1 MQNTN
6 AQNTNAQN
14 TNAQN
19 TNAQDSSARK
29 SSAAKSSS
37 LPAPAR
43 RNLRWRVVDIVVAS
57 VIAVASGIVFW
68 AWGLAI
74 NVLGL
79 AFEFLPGL
87 GGLLGGGWLFA
98 GVLGGL
104 IIRKPGAALYTELV
118 AAAVSAL
125 IGTQWGFTVLI
136 SGLVQGLGAEIV
148 FALFLYRSGRPLVA
162 MLAGAGA
169 GLALAIN
176 DLLSYYA
183 ANDAL
188 FTTVYVVS
196 SIVSGVVLAGLLSW
210 FAVRGLAASGALD
223 RFASGREG
231 RTVEG
236 VGAGVR

>member
-37 LPAPAR
+37 LPAPVR